1 MLLYMVLYVCV
12 YAQLCQT
19 LCDPMDCS
27 PPGSSVHVILQA
39 RMLEWVAMPSS
50 RVSSQRWDW
59 TCVSWIAGRF
69 FTSWVTKEYMEYMV
83 LYKYILKRS
92 PGLDKKLNLN
102 PTLFLASFV
111 TFSKLP
117 IIDIV
122 S

>member
-1 MLLYMVLYVCV
+1 
-12 YAQLCQT
+12 
-19 LCDPMDCS
+19 MDHL
-27 PPGSSVHVILQA
+27 PPGSSIHGILQA

-50 RVSSQRWDW
+50 RVSSQPWGR

-69 FTSWVTKEYMEYMV
+69 FTNWATREYMEYMV

-92 PGLDKKLNLN
+92 PGLDKELSLN

-122 S
+122 I